1 MSLIDLKLDT
11 NTIRQLFPEG
21 TEIRSALQQSVIQ
34 NIVKEMVLKDS
45 DNKIRKAVSQEI
57 ELLGARVP
65 SVKAAVETELK
76 TFFTKRGWNNYD
88 STFELDQAMRK
99 EAIEVAQ
106 NIIQDKITKCIE
118 EAAKKLE
125 NRIEDTLRMTEHRW
139 EQMIVSRINNHFG
152 NMLDKAIAERI
163 AAAFPEVKK

>member
-21 TEIRSALQQSVIQ
+21 TEIRAALQQSVIQ

-65 SVKAAVETELK
+65 SVKAAV
-76 TFFTKRGWNNYD
+76 
-88 STFELDQAMRK
+88 
-99 EAIEVAQ
+99 
-106 NIIQDKITKCIE
+106 
-118 EAAKKLE
+118 
-125 NRIEDTLRMTEHRW
+125 
-139 EQMIVSRINNHFG
+139 
-152 NMLDKAIAERI
+152 
-163 AAAFPEVKK
+163 